1 MAVEWGLAQG
11 PNAFQSA
18 FSQGLQLGDMVR
30 QRSEERK
37 TSNALSGLVANPQQD
52 DAAFAELIKG
62 LPGNAAL
69 KLSQARQGYQQNA
82 ATQQRAQQESRRA
95 DLPML
100 TNLLRNSTDQATYDR
115 NLATARQYGV
125 DTSTIPQQF
134 DPQWRDQQLTTLQAL
149 QQPGGQEALSTA
161 GKEAA
166 DAGFKPGTPQF
177 NDFVRNRLVSSDR
190 KVIPYTAGGGVGIYD
205 PASGGVSNLITPNT
219 GNAPAGTPVQ
229 QSNVPRLTN
238 PSEVS
243 SLKPGQQFY
252 DPNGVLRQVPG
263 GPTQPASG
271 GFR

>member
-82 ATQQRAQQESRRA
+82 AAQQ
-95 DLPML
+95 
-100 TNLLRNSTDQATYDR
+100 QASQK
-115 NLATARQYGV
+115 AAREA
-125 DTSTIPQQF
+125 IPQQLNMLRAATPENWSQLRAQAIQLGVGSEKGLPAQW
-134 DPQWRDQQLTTLQAL
+134 DPGFVSSYSKILGAFQEQPDLMTNEVKTILASLPPEQRDLSNPAAYNAVARAAEKLVPL
-149 QQPGGQEALSTA
+149 QPGGSAIGYNPATGQSRTVVAQN
-161 GKEAA
+161 
-166 DAGFKPGTPQF
+166 PGG
-177 NDFVRNRLVSSDR
+177 
-190 KVIPYTAGGGVGIYD
+190 AM
-205 PASGGVSNLITPNT
+205 
-219 GNAPAGTPVQ
+219 AGTPVSQ
-229 QSNVPRLTN
+229 GDFPRLTN

-263 GPTQPASG
+263 GPTQSASG